1 MTDLT
6 SDAVTILDRLAEG
19 WSREHG
25 WAEAL
30 AEGGDRAGAL
40 AWAQNR
46 LQEDPQA
53 RAVIVAACK
62 TMEPAQVKREIR
74 DTLRGCLYDWQDAR
88 ATPAQMSYPY
98 QLKKIGN
105 SLMVTVPVQI
115 TRTMKLGEGDT
126 VQITV
131 AKMTKA

>member
-6 SDAVTILDRLAEG
+6 DTVTALDRLAEG
-19 WSREHG
+19 WSRDHG

-53 RAVIVAACK
+53 REIIVRAC
-62 TMEPAQVKREIR
+62 TVMDPPQVKREIR
-74 DTLRGCLYDWQDAR
+74 DTLRGCLYDWQESR
-88 ATPAQMSYPY
+88 PTVPASMSWPGTVIAVGSSVA
-98 QLKKIGN
+98 L
-105 SLMVTVPVQI
+105 TVPVNVRRLMQI
-115 TRTMKLGEGDT
+115 SAGDT
-126 VQITV
+126 VQVTV
-131 AKMTKA
+131 TRL